1 MSIIK
6 SFSVG
11 LGDMYYIKHG
21 TSNFTIIDCCLS
33 DENRDD
39 IIKEIKKEKKNKE
52 FTRFISTHPDGDHI
66 QQLQYFDDEIDI
78 VNFYC
83 VKNEATKPKET
94 DSFKRYCELRDSDKS
109 FFIKKDCTR
118 KFMNESGKDKNGNE
132 YKHAGVHILWPDISN
147 EEYKKELIKAKEGT
161 SFNNISC
168 IINYR
173 LNNGISAIWMGDL
186 LTEFM
191 DKVIDEITLPKANI
205 VFAPHHGRKSG
216 KIPQKWL
223 DQMDPDIIIMGE
235 ASSNDSDYSS
245 YGEIN
250 IIRQNS
256 AEDITFEC
264 EEGKVHIY
272 VSNENYTADFLDQ
285 ENKSTYD
292 NYIGTLNI

>member
-1 MSIIK
+1 
-6 SFSVG
+6 
-11 LGDMYYIKHG
+11 
-21 TSNFTIIDCCLS
+21 
-33 DENRDD
+33 
-39 IIKEIKKEKKNKE
+39 
-52 FTRFISTHPDGDHI
+52 
-66 QQLQYFDDEIDI
+66 
-78 VNFYC
+78 

-109 FFIKKDCTR
+109 FFIKKDCSR

-223 DQMDPDIIIMGE
+223 DQMAPDIIIMGE

-245 YGEIN
+245 YGEID

-256 AEDITFEC
+256 AKDITFEC

-285 ENKSTYD
+285 ENKSSYD